1 MIAHLLV
8 SFNPVTALHGE
19 ENCDKMSH
27 GGIAMRDFPMFTTEY
42 GAASLVLREI
52 PYQQAA
58 YVTVLDSREPEKL
71 LQECVS
77 FCRVCG
83 AESVFATGHDFL
95 RKFPL
100 HTALWEMRCATDI
113 PPDTDAAL
121 FPVQETTLEAWRE
134 IYNQKVTK
142 VPAGAWMTQKAAK
155 EMLNSGGGYFVHRD
169 GKLLGIGLISD
180 GVIQWVASV
189 QRGAGADVVCA
200 LIHATTED
208 TVSLTVAS
216 TNDKAVALY
225 EKLGFMKVLEQKK
238 WYLVHGAT
246 DR

>member
-1 MIAHLLV
+1 
-8 SFNPVTALHGE
+8 
-19 ENCDKMSH
+19 
-27 GGIAMRDFPMFTTEY
+27 MRDFPMFTTEY
-42 GAASLVLREI
+42 GVASLVLREI
-52 PYQQAA
+52 PYQQVA

-83 AESVFATGHDFL
+83 ADRIFATGHEYL
-95 RKFPL
+95 EEYPL
-100 HTALWEMRCATDI
+100 YTALWEMRCATDML
-113 PPDTDAAL
+113 PDTDAAL
-121 FPVQETTLEAWRE
+121 FPVQENTLDTWRE

-142 VPAGAWMTQKAAK
+142 VPAGAWMTEKAAK
-155 EMLNSGGGYFVHRD
+155 EMLVRGGAYFIHRD

-180 GVIQWVASV
+180 GVIQWVAAV

-200 LIHATTED
+200 LIHAATED

-216 TNDKAVALY
+216 TNEKAVALY
-225 EKLGFMKVLEQKK
+225 EKLGFVKVSEQKR
-238 WYLVHGAT
+238 WYLVHGNT